1 MLKRLLRLLLGKPRV
16 DYSGVGRNDDCPCG
30 SGRKFKHCCIDHVER
45 KTRAE
50 RDSSLFG
57 SPKG

>member
-1 MLKRLLRLLLGKPRV
+1 MLKRLLRLFAGRPRV
-16 DYSGVGRNDDCPCG
+16 VYAGVGRNDDCPCG
-30 SGRKFKHCCIDHVER
+30 SGRKFKHCCIDHVEK

-57 SPKG
+57 GSKG

>member
-1 MLKRLLRLLLGKPRV
+1 MLKRILRWLSGRPRV
-16 DYSGVGRNDDCPCG
+16 EYAGVGRNDDCPCG

-45 KTRAE
+45 RSRAE
-50 RDSSLFG
+50 RDGSLFG